1 MWVSIVLIFIL
12 AGIMALGILFK
23 YINPL
28 KTRWYVVLCSFV
40 GWYLAFLSPL
50 LMPLDIVSTFRS
62 EKDFLYINQN
72 VLIVIWWIIYI
83 LQFGLCYL
91 IFPIVQTYSIVGDFT
106 FIRKLIRSI
115 KRNVIFYGTLIMLLI
130 IFFILFWFFKG
141 DELITSG
148 QEYFGFAL
156 TLSNAWGL
164 ILAIGLM
171 GNGYIMYIY
180 DTIRTFTNKLELRKN
195 ICDVGLCNI
204 RMTESKKVLE
214 EQIKVIKGYDE
225 IINEEDPLRPYVN
238 KCVNDIKRYYNEK
251 YETSPSNKV
260 KNNYTELAISNEKLQ
275 DSLRK
280 IIRDE
285 KLYEKTITKT
295 KQLFLIENETDI
307 PELIQ
312 EIPKIKYYYYKY
324 GRWFTN
330 IFKTLLILIFWI
342 FIIQPELTMIGKLK
356 TINPTI
362 NITSSLLNNDLSGWV
377 GVETLIILSLM
388 IFFAF
393 SSFINIEMISFFRIT
408 KHQLSDSYSIIFA
421 GNYLSRVGPALAMNF
436 IHMINFTSNQYSNI
450 QTQTAFQ
457 IVNKGMEKVPF
468 FGRNSFNDTFPMCI
482 FCIMVLSALF
492 IGIDYRKVFNF
503 VVGLLNYIFSC
514 VDGIGIDEIIYTSE
528 NESYKKGVLLIKKRL
543 LDDSKNLPESESKRN
558 YRKSVMSIHWRVNKN
573 GYNELRGNEE
583 ELV

>member
-214 EQIKVIKGYDE
+214 EQIK
-225 IINEEDPLRPYVN
+225 
-238 KCVNDIKRYYNEK
+238 
-251 YETSPSNKV
+251 
-260 KNNYTELAISNEKLQ
+260 
-275 DSLRK
+275 
-280 IIRDE
+280 
-285 KLYEKTITKT
+285 
-295 KQLFLIENETDI
+295 
-307 PELIQ
+307 
-312 EIPKIKYYYYKY
+312 
-324 GRWFTN
+324 
-330 IFKTLLILIFWI
+330 
-342 FIIQPELTMIGKLK
+342 
-356 TINPTI
+356 
-362 NITSSLLNNDLSGWV
+362 
-377 GVETLIILSLM
+377 
-388 IFFAF
+388 
-393 SSFINIEMISFFRIT
+393 
-408 KHQLSDSYSIIFA
+408 
-421 GNYLSRVGPALAMNF
+421 
-436 IHMINFTSNQYSNI
+436 
-450 QTQTAFQ
+450 
-457 IVNKGMEKVPF
+457 
-468 FGRNSFNDTFPMCI
+468 
-482 FCIMVLSALF
+482 
-492 IGIDYRKVFNF
+492 
-503 VVGLLNYIFSC
+503 
-514 VDGIGIDEIIYTSE
+514 
-528 NESYKKGVLLIKKRL
+528 
-543 LDDSKNLPESESKRN
+543 
-558 YRKSVMSIHWRVNKN
+558 
-573 GYNELRGNEE
+573 
-583 ELV
+583 